1 MKCNVFFSNKNNLN
15 AEVKHIELNLL
26 SKSSIMKSIKLIK
39 NNFKFDVVIFLPA
52 IIHGKKLQDYSIEE
66 INSCMNINFNNQA
79 FFLGKILNNLSNK
92 CCVLF
97 VSSISGEK
105 GSFDPI
111 YAASKGAQNSFV
123 KSLALWLSPKIR
135 VNAIAPS
142 LIEDSN
148 MFFNMK
154 NNLRKIH
161 QSTNPM
167 KKLLTLKQLSKIIFD
182 LSSDHWDHLNGQTI
196 SVNGGQYLRNDPN
209 IFNT

>member
-1 MKCNVFFSNKNNLN
+1 
-15 AEVKHIELNLL
+15 
-26 SKSSIMKSIKLIK
+26 MKSIKLIK

>member
-1 MKCNVFFSNKNNLN
+1 MIEIKKNVLIVGGSSSLGKSIVNVFLKKNFNVLATFFSNKNNLN

-92 CCVLF
+92 CCILF

-148 MFFNMK
+148 MF
-154 NNLRKIH
+154 
-161 QSTNPM
+161 
-167 KKLLTLKQLSKIIFD
+167 
-182 LSSDHWDHLNGQTI
+182 
-196 SVNGGQYLRNDPN
+196 
-209 IFNT
+209 